1 MLPSA
6 EQPDKNP
13 IHRKMI
19 KIAAALTDD
28 NLKKALIVNISSPPD
43 FNFNGFIFPP

>member
-28 NLKKALIVNISSPPD
+28 NLKKALIVNISSPD
-43 FNFNGFIFPP
+43 FNCNGFIFPP